1 MTSMEH
7 VRIFDTT
14 LRDGEQAAG
23 GALTIEEKLDL
34 GQQLARL
41 GVDVIEAGFPHTSPG
56 DFEAV
61 QLLAQEIRDCQI
73 AALSG
78 IKLVQIDTTGTALK
92 NAANPLL
99 HTVISTSDIH
109 LQRQLKVDR
118 DGAIEMAVAAVQ
130 RAKEYCSE
138 VEFSAM
144 DATRSDPDYVCQM
157 FAAAIDAGATVINI
171 PDTLG
176 YCQPG
181 EFGSLVKYIMTH
193 TPSIKSVIVSI
204 HCHDDLGMAVA
215 SSLSGILA
223 GARQVECTVNGVG
236 ERAGNA
242 ALEEIVMALNTRRDF
257 YNLTTR
263 IDTTQLYRTSRM
275 VSNYMAMPVQPN
287 KAIVGANA
295 FTHASGLHQD
305 GMLKDR
311 TTYEIMTPQSVGV
324 DTSRI
329 VLGKTSGRHAVR
341 ARIQELG
348 YRLSDEEFKQV
359 FTSFKALADKKR
371 QIFDKDLEV
380 IIIDETRPTP
390 EIYALEHV
398 QVSCGNHNL
407 PTATVRLRFPD
418 GQIVADADLG
428 TGPVDAVYR
437 TINRII
443 HVPNDLIEFSVKAV
457 TEGIDAVGEVTIR
470 IQSNTQIYTG
480 RGANTDII
488 VAAAKAYMNALNKLV
503 DAKNKREE
511 TIRL

>member
-1 MTSMEH
+1 MEH

-23 GALTIEEKLDL
+23 GALTIEEKLEL
-34 GQQLARL
+34 GKQLARL

-56 DFEAV
+56 DFQAV
-61 QLLAQEIRDCQI
+61 QRLAREIRSCQI

-78 IKLVQIDTTGTALK
+78 IKLEQIDTTGTALK
-92 NAANPLL
+92 EAEVPLL
-99 HTVISTSDIH
+99 NTVISTSDIH
-109 LQRQLKVDR
+109 LQRQLKVNR
-118 DGAIEMAVAAVQ
+118 EGAIAMAVAAVK

-144 DATRSDPDYVCQM
+144 DATRSDRDYVCQM
-157 FAAAIDAGATVINI
+157 FEAAIGAGATVINI

-181 EFGSLVKYIMTH
+181 EFGSLVQYVMKH
-193 TPSIKSVIVSI
+193 TLNIEHVVVSI

-223 GARQVECTVNGVG
+223 GARQVECTINGVG

-242 ALEEIVMALNTRRDF
+242 ALEEIVMALHTRRDF
-257 YNLTTR
+257 YNLETG
-263 IDTTQLYRTSRM
+263 IDTMQLYRTSRM

-295 FTHASGLHQD
+295 FAHASGLHQD

-311 TTYEIMTPQSVGV
+311 STYEIMTPQSVGV

-348 YRLSDEEFKQV
+348 YRLNEGEFQQV
-359 FTSFKALADKKR
+359 FTSFKTLADKKR

-390 EIYALEHV
+390 EIYILEHV
-398 QVSCGNHNL
+398 QVSCGNHTV
-407 PTATVRLRFPD
+407 PTATVRLRSPD
-418 GQIVADADLG
+418 GRILADADLG

-443 HVPNDLIEFSVKAV
+443 HVPNDLIEFSVKSV

-470 IQSNTQIYTG
+470 IQSDGQIFTG

-488 VAAAKAYMNALNKLV
+488 VAATKAYMNALNKLV
-503 DAKNKREE
+503 DARDRKVRM
-511 TIRL
+511 